1 MVFEKLLIMECN
13 RSAKKMEQLGLMEQL
28 AKYAFENQK
37 ELKDKGIYSFL
48 TGGLSVGLHSNYAR
62 FSDDYDLVVPKKGI
76 DYLLEKGNGYN
87 LSVFENECSVLAKE
101 LPINFSG
108 KPLHAYIIG
117 SSEDFMDFI
126 KTDRICGMEVL
137 SIENICA
144 AKTRELVR
152 KTRGREIAKDA
163 FDLTMLGSYNPKFV
177 NEFFGR
183 MSCIKELDYVPGV
196 LSLIG
201 QAYPHIK
208 RILNGGVFNDFP
220 TEQQWKSNA
229 ESLKNSYNLSGNES
243 LDYNLR
249 FILSLATNST
259 RKALQ
264 KATKI
269 EEFNIVKLLDNYLPK
284 ISEHKKSEIA
294 EAFFH
299 DSDFGEINKLIL
311 KQ

>member
-1 MVFEKLLIMECN
+1 MVFEKLIEKECN
-13 RSAKKMEQLGLMEQL
+13 KSAKKVEQLGIMEQLIQD
-28 AKYAFENQK
+28 AFNTQK
-37 ELKDKGIYSFL
+37 ELDSKGIYSFL
-48 TGGLSVGLHSNYAR
+48 TGGLSVGLHSDYTR
-62 FSDDYDLVVPKKGI
+62 FSDDYDLVVQKKGI
-76 DYLLEKGNGYN
+76 DYLLSLGRGYN

-108 KPLHAYIIG
+108 KHMQAYII
-117 SSEDFMDFI
+117 SSGEDFIDFI
-126 KTDRICGMEVL
+126 KTDQIYGMNVL

-177 NEFFGR
+177 NEFFGK
-183 MSCIKELDYVPGV
+183 MNCLKELDYVPGV

-208 RILNGGVFNDFP
+208 RILNDGVFNDFP
-220 TEQQWKSNA
+220 TECQWKQNA
-229 ESLKNSYNLSGNES
+229 QSVKNSYNLSGNES

-264 KATKI
+264 KATNM

-284 ISEHKKSEIA
+284 INEHKKAEII
-294 EAFFH
+294 EAFYL
-299 DSDFGEINKLIL
+299 DSTFNEVNKRI
-311 KQ
+311 